1 MSNCY
6 DHELKMNMLD
16 TYYFKNKN
24 EAVKMLKEN
33 QAELTNWFFDEMQ
46 KYENAQKN
54 FDQWFTE
61 YTGQNFDEMLKEE
74 NENI

>member
-1 MSNCY
+1 
-6 DHELKMNMLD
+6 
-16 TYYFKNKN
+16 
-24 EAVKMLKEN
+24 MLKES
-33 QAELTNWFFDEMQ
+33 QAELTDWFFDEMQ

-61 YTGQNFDEMLKEE
+61 YTGQSFNEMLKEE

>member
-24 EAVKMLKEN
+24 EAVKMLKES
-33 QAELTNWFFDEMQ
+33 QAELTDWF
-46 KYENAQKN
+46 
-54 FDQWFTE
+54 
-61 YTGQNFDEMLKEE
+61 FDEMLKEE
-74 NENI
+74 NEKI